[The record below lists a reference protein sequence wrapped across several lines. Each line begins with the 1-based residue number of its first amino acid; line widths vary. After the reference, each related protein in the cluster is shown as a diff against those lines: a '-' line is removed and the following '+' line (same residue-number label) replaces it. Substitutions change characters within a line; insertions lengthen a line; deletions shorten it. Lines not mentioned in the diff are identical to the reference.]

1 MDRKDEIQQ
10 SIYLTPL
17 IPLLFLDP
25 FLTIF
30 DMLAISCCIHP
41 VGNQFP
47 PDLRPAFAAAVRCT
61 RSGTTTRNGGLPG
74 NEVHVALGSLRR
86 LEGTHLSAASGPCET
101 RRPRACDGQTGVPEI
116 FPSVSEYVGTELA
129 AQYSRT
135 QIWICYHFT
144 HTHTFMHAWRQTY
157 IHELDTLH
165 CIALNDIAL
174 RYVAWRYDSFRSVA

>member
-30 DMLAISCCIHP
+30 DMLAVSCCIHP

-47 PDLRPAFAAAVRCT
+47 PDLRPAFAAAARCT

-101 RRPRACDGQTGVPEI
+101 RRPRACDGQTGGARD
-116 FPSVSEYVGTELA
+116 FP
-129 AQYSRT
+129 
-135 QIWICYHFT
+135 F
-144 HTHTFMHAWRQTY
+144 
-157 IHELDTLH
+157 
-165 CIALNDIAL
+165 
-174 RYVAWRYDSFRSVA
+174 SFRIRGH